1 MLLPSLRSAATDF
14 PAGNF
19 RACVAGRLRSEII
32 GPAVDDYGAAD
43 DVLHTEAVCEKNR
56 EGMAAAAEEG
66 RQISGVLG
74 VRAVVRIEMAPNVGK
89 GVAAVAGTAGP
100 GMDVKGENRVAAG
113 PLRLRQ
119 AGDMGRN
126 QHAPAG
132 LIKAHHSTDVR
143 MLVAAP
149 YLGNGRWSL
158 SDAYKLIQITHK
170 VTSDHCMPGGGV

>member
-56 EGMAAAAEEG
+56 EGMPAAAEEG
-66 RQISGVLG
+66 RQISGMIG
-74 VRAVVRIEMAPNVGK
+74 VGAIVGIVMPANIGK
-89 GVAAVAGTAGP
+89 GVALAAGTAGS
-100 GMDVKGENRVAAG
+100 GMDVKGEDRVTAWL
-113 PLRLRQ
+113 LRLRQ

-126 QHAPAG
+126 EHAPAG
-132 LIKAHHSTDVR
+132 LVKAHGSTDVGV
-143 MLVAAP
+143 LVAAP
-149 YLGNGRWSL
+149 YLSNGRWPL
-158 SDAYKLIQITHK
+158 SNTYKLIKVRHK
-170 VTSDHCMPGGGV
+170 VTSDHCMPGQRI